1 MNRLMVVLCCVLLSA
16 CGGSS
21 VTRPALILNAENY
34 MNEAIQAYADE
45 QWNRAQQLFE
55 RSLINYQSMD
65 DRLGVLVC
73 HINLV
78 EVALAGHV
86 LALAEKH
93 LALADA
99 MLKTEALPGY
109 QARINLLYALVAMQQ
124 DKMIAAHSFLQS
136 VLPDFQLTAFTVDA
150 VQLAAIASR
159 TQIAFVQK
167 QNESLWTSRFENAL
181 EKSVPANQ
189 AMQARLIRFQA
200 RLLMQT
206 GDYAKAEALFQQALL
221 IYKADLSRSGIAQV
235 LFELGTLSQ
244 QQSAKAQA
252 INYFNR
258 AIAVFQSLG
267 QTEKVNKIKQSLGK
281 VQIEQL

>member
-1 MNRLMVVLCCVLLSA
+1 
-16 CGGSS
+16 
-21 VTRPALILNAENY
+21 

-109 QARINLLYALVAMQQ
+109 QARISLLYALVAMQQ

-159 TQIAFVQK
+159 TEIAFVQK